1 MELERRMGT
10 AESPSVAG
18 QSVPVPRWIIYFQG
32 ALLGVVAATFF
43 VFGMMVGSKTQGGAV
58 DTIRSDCQVSGQV
71 LYAGKKGELADDG
84 AVVLLLPRDRQPEK
98 RFKGSSLNPN
108 SFEPLNNP
116 AIDFIHASG
125 GAVLRVDGR
134 GRFETYVQSPNAYIV
149 LVISRHKIKPAGRAL
164 TRGEMAAVGS
174 YFFKVEDLLSD
185 RDYHWQTR
193 SLDSSEF
200 DLGTIRF

>member
-1 MELERRMGT
+1 MELDKRLET
-10 AESPSVAG
+10 AQAPSGAG

-43 VFGMMVGSKTQGGAV
+43 VFGMMVGSMTQEGTV
-58 DTIRSDCQVSGQV
+58 DAIRSECQVAGQV
-71 LYAGKKGELADDG
+71 LYAGQSGDLADDG

-98 RFKGSSLNPN
+98 RFKGKSINPN
-108 SFEPLNNP
+108 SFEPLSNP

-125 GAVLRVDGR
+125 GAVLRVDER
-134 GRFETYVQSPNAYIV
+134 GRFEAYVESPNTYIV
-149 LVISRHKIKPAGRAL
+149 LVISRHQVKPAGRAL
-164 TRGEMAAVGS
+164 TRAEMAALGS
-174 YFFKVEDLLSD
+174 YFSNVEELLGD
-185 RDYHWQTR
+185 RDYYWQTR